1 MPSDVRS
8 NLNGFLGLPEQE
20 NLRQTFFFYS
30 CWCMVGSGGDSMS
43 FDIPTPFDDWEEPF
57 YSIIEVDG
65 HKVFLAQDEN
75 CFMWADATDPVEE
88 DMIIDLI
95 VNSVWTPY
103 AVMALCETED
113 IFCGMI
119 YMRFRINL

>member
-1 MPSDVRS
+1 
-8 NLNGFLGLPEQE
+8 
-20 NLRQTFFFYS
+20 
-30 CWCMVGSGGDSMS
+30 MVGSGGDAMS

-57 YSIIEVDG
+57 YSFFNVDG

-75 CFMWADATDPVEE
+75 CIMWADATDPAEE

-103 AVMALCETED
+103 AVMALCEMEGVL
-113 IFCGMI
+113 CGML
-119 YMRFRINL
+119 YMKFKVQY

>member
-1 MPSDVRS
+1 
-8 NLNGFLGLPEQE
+8 
-20 NLRQTFFFYS
+20 
-30 CWCMVGSGGDSMS
+30 MS

-57 YSIIEVDG
+57 YSFFNVDG

-75 CFMWADATDPVEE
+75 CFMWADATDPEAE

-103 AVMALCETED
+103 AVMALCETEG
-113 IFCGMI
+113 ILCGAFFMK
-119 YMRFRINL
+119 FRIEYP